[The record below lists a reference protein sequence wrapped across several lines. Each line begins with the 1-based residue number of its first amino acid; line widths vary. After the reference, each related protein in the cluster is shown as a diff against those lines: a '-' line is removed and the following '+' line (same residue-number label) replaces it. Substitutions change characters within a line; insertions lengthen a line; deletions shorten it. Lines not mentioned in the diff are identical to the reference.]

1 MQICS
6 SWPMANLLFFSR
18 VGFLFNLCY
27 SAAMLFRLG
36 IFQTESFPGFFII
49 SSGYLPSF
57 IMNMLLVTAYCI
69 RLATNRNIQPV
80 PVWLGVANSVFLLF
94 QLADLF
100 L

>member
-1 MQICS
+1 MDQQNN
-6 SWPMANLLFFSR
+6 ANLQQLAY
-18 VGFLFNLCY
+18 GKPIIFLKGGI

-36 IFQTESFPGFFII
+36 IFQAESFPGFFII